1 MKKFKNIVF
10 NSRDEFIKL
19 EIDKIVYFES
29 EGNYTNIVMTN
40 SLKYMVRLNLGET
53 ERALAEQLAEE
64 ASIFIRIGKQHIV
77 NKNFISSINILK
89 QRLILSDYV
98 LFVYRLD
105 ISREALKRLKELMK
119 SNLI

>member
-19 EIDKIVYFES
+19 EIDKIVYLES